1 MSLFQTLAD
10 LFDSIFRRSS
20 PEVQKKQLQKKMEM
34 EIREFKPMIC
44 RDGMLL
50 PNFGE
55 AIFALY
61 KNVRPLDNLFSVT
74 LSPNDIPRQHRFE
87 AQLIMTGYSSE
98 DQEILESLSYEN
110 RKERILEELQNPD
123 REYTRQR
130 KQLEKITKALNSE
143 NFKKMD
149 ADILNLRQ
157 FVEFC
162 HYGFLPFLQA
172 FDNNFVPSDFS
183 YQPKY
188 VEMPATKALNLLED
202 LYYQLSG
209 LTITTTTAEAVIAVA
224 KLRKGDELSE
234 DEYNGYMGNI
244 KKINYVKNKILQP
257 EKLKLLIRM
266 CHNDLNY
273 EPQVAKYTGSPRQDF
288 ANMLQSRFDLE
299 ERRIKNEIQNET
311 VSDALKLLFS
321 DLPLEELGAYNETY
335 NKLLETEASMSFKW
349 ILPIRILKTFL
360 KHYVPDGVKALLN
373 DIVIEGFF
381 NIPSYKSNVSSI
393 VYAALNADEEMQ
405 AFEESFGADKRNSI
419 AVMESYVKDSKK
431 DKDFYKRLEKMIIT
445 INNDA
450 HDLLQS
456 QVTSLLSLY
465 RLLGELLADAK
476 KPSSEIIQ
484 NLKVLMMSS
493 RNRDNTNFIES
504 QYSNWAVFF
513 DIMKNYVIINSSEI
527 NHE

>member
-1 MSLFQTLAD
+1 MSLFQTISN
-10 LFDSIFRRSS
+10 LFESIFKKSS
-20 PEVQKKQLQKKMEM
+20 PEVQKKQLQKKIEM
-34 EIREFKPMIC
+34 EIREFKPQIC

-61 KNVRPLDNLFSVT
+61 KNTTPLDNLFSVT
-74 LSPNDIPRQHRFE
+74 LNPNDMHRQHRFE

-98 DQEILESLSYEN
+98 DQQVFESLSFEN
-110 RKERILEELQNPD
+110 RKEKILEELQNPD
-123 REYTRQR
+123 REYMRQR
-130 KQLEKITKALNSE
+130 KQLEKVLKALNTE

-172 FDNNFVPSDFS
+172 FDSNFVPNDFM

-209 LTITTTTAEAVIAVA
+209 LAITTTTAEAVIAIA
-224 KLRKGDELSE
+224 KLRKGGELS
-234 DEYNGYMGNI
+234 DTEYNNYMSNI
-244 KKINYVKNKILQP
+244 KKINYIKNKILQP
-257 EKLKLLIRM
+257 EKLKVLIRM
-266 CHNDLNY
+266 CHNDITY
-273 EPQVAKYTGSPRQDF
+273 EPQIAKYTGSPRQDF
-288 ANMLQSRFDLE
+288 ANMLQARFDLDE
-299 ERRIKNEIQNET
+299 QKIKTEIQNET
-311 VSDALKLLFS
+311 ISDAVNTLFPN
-321 DLPLEELGAYNETY
+321 LPLDEVGAYNQIY
-335 NKLLETEASMSFKW
+335 NDLLQTEASMSFKW
-349 ILPIRILKTFL
+349 ILPLRILKSFL
-360 KHYVPDGVKALLN
+360 KHYVPSGVKALLN

-381 NIPSYKSNVSSI
+381 NNPSYKSTVSSV
-393 VYAALNADEEMQ
+393 VYSVLNADEEMQ
-405 AFEESFGADKRNSI
+405 AFESSFGPDQKNSI
-419 AVMESYVKDSKK
+419 AVLESYVKDSKK
-431 DKDFYKRLEKMIIT
+431 DKDFQKRLEKMISN

-450 HDLLQS
+450 HNLLQS
-456 QVTSLLSLY
+456 QVTALLSLN

-504 QYSNWAVFF
+504 QYGNWPVFF
-513 DIMKNYVIINSSEI
+513 DIMKNYVIINTGEI